1 MDIAFPHHFVSLIL
15 SVMSLLFGAKSHYCS
30 QSLGEVE
37 KKEIVLTKKAARA
50 SFFACFGHKPILS
63 CVFDRREHFPENLF
77 GACICRI
84 HFHFLESKRALDTR

>member
-37 KKEIVLTKKAARA
+37 KKEIVLTKNLQGLV
-50 SFFACFGHKPILS
+50 CLL
-63 CVFDRREHFPENLF
+63 VLDTNLF
-77 GACICRI
+77 FPGCVIGENTFRKICLVLAFVGYI
-84 HFHFLESKRALDTR
+84 FIS